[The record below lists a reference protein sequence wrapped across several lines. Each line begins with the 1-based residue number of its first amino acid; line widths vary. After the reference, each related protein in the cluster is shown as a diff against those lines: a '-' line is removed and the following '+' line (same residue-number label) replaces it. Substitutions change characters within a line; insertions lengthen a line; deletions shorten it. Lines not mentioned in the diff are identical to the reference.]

1 MSSNLDFGKFLGEEI
16 NADLMLLGSDRMC
29 STVYRPQVHLIAA
42 KDAIKKAMTV
52 YDNVVCPLSISLRL

>member
-1 MSSNLDFGKFLGEEI
+1 MFVRIDGMG
-16 NADLMLLGSDRMC
+16 MC

-52 YDNVVCPLSISLRL
+52 YDNVVCPLSSSLPHQFGQCH